1 MNMTFW
7 LTLHALIPEIF
18 ENQTNKT
25 TLMLKESENDF
36 LCSGLRL
43 VHHPSFT
50 GNPFCVI
57 PFTNQPTEKQDM
69 GENTTSYI

>member
-1 MNMTFW
+1 MTFW

-25 TLMLKESENDF
+25 MLMLKESENDF

-43 VHHPSFT
+43 VHHPSLT
-50 GNPFCVI
+50 GESVLCDPVYK
-57 PFTNQPTEKQDM
+57 PTDRET
-69 GENTTSYI
+69 GHG